1 MCNPSP
7 AAGQQLTDPMEL
19 AGSVSQPVETMVT
32 ELITRHIEQLSS
44 NDLEYLVDGVWG
56 YSAQG
61 KLDELQM
68 EVHEAVM
75 AVVGEALGRLAIPD
89 LNAAQEFTLNY
100 LIRSL
105 VIAKLGHAVEMYRTS
120 LYREA
125 LYKVAWEDRYRHLKG
140 L

>member
-1 MCNPSP
+1 
-7 AAGQQLTDPMEL
+7 MEL